1 MMWAILSVMIV
12 LSFIGIGAIDR
23 VQSLNVPAASSQ
35 PAALATGQDF
45 MIYRNA
51 VLAYAEENASVGTGG
66 NANVLPQFLVLPAG
80 VAVSNLPAGIGNLIT
95 PGPNGS
101 RIVYTWAPAPTG
113 TVAETV
119 MQFGGDVSIGRAE
132 GTVWDTPAYGTMGT
146 LPAGIPSGDMISVV
160 QLGG

>member
-12 LSFIGIGAIDR
+12 ASFIGIGAIER
-23 VQSLNVPAASSQ
+23 NEALNPPAASPA

-51 VLAYAEENASVGTGG
+51 VVAYAETNPSIGTGG
-66 NANVLPQFLVLPAG
+66 NANVQPQSLTLPPG
-80 VAVSNLPAGIGNLIT
+80 VALSNLPAGLGNLIT

-101 RIVYTWAPAPTG
+101 RVIYVWGAAPAG
-113 TVAETV
+113 AVAQTV
-119 MQFGGDVSIGRAE
+119 MQFGGDLSIGRAE
-132 GTVWDTPAYGTMGT
+132 GAAWVTPGVGKMGM